1 MNVQS
6 KELYHKFFTAKARIK
21 RCIFYYPVPRR
32 HIHLEGWF
40 SELRCVV
47 MLWLSLETGC
57 SQWTVPK
64 LGLQETL
71 FKIVMKLWALALFGQ
86 HSLFTDTGNLPTLIR
101 TIGFCITQM
110 SILCLFQLGRQRKYP
125 ITRWDSNA
133 RPLDREA
140 CPLSL
145 CYDHSPSSIVR
156 YISFS
161 KRSKSGRTC
170 NRLIM
175 STSEL
180 GLE

>member
-1 MNVQS
+1 MRLDALTVSGDRMQPVDRSQARLAGNPIQDRNKAVSLCIIWPSQAVCRHWKFAYTDQNNWILDYPNV
-6 KELYHKFFTAKARIK
+6 
-21 RCIFYYPVPRR
+21 
-32 HIHLEGWF
+32 HI
-40 SELRCVV
+40 
-47 MLWLSLETGC
+47 MLVSPHAT
-57 SQWTVPK
+57 
-64 LGLQETL
+64 
-71 FKIVMKLWALALFGQ
+71 
-86 HSLFTDTGNLPTLIR
+86 
-101 TIGFCITQM
+101 
-110 SILCLFQLGRQRKYP
+110 QLGRQRKYP

-133 RPLDREA
+133 RPLDRET

-180 GLE
+180 GFEQKIGFKLTKLKTPNSQLIISQ